1 LFFREGPM
9 DCKRK
14 PGIRGRVLR
23 FRGIT
28 WVLSVCIAGV
38 LALTWGCSGG
48 EDKPPEGKNKVVVA
62 IKKPKPEAAPEKQ
75 AEPAPVAPQKPAGL
89 VIVPKK
95 EAEASP
101 EQSSAEKQAPTT
113 QESAA
118 PAKPA
123 PAAPQAEAP
132 SPQKTE
138 ALNVEK
144 PEASEGEK
152 PEASKA
158 EKPEVPKL
166 KKGFVRVGKGE
177 SLSAVAARKDV
188 YGDPLKWPRLYRL
201 NLEHL
206 GMIRTW
212 KDVEKESLPEG
223 MSLRYARQEEEK
235 SAEPPLEG
243 KPWVIT
249 IQSLQSPGGLA
260 APAIKLVQNGYLTYI
275 TRAVVKGTH
284 WLRLRVGFYGSKAEA
299 MAAKKKILK
308 ILGKD
313 DSWVARAG
321 KSELEEYGDR

>member
-1 LFFREGPM
+1 
-9 DCKRK
+9 
-14 PGIRGRVLR
+14 
-23 FRGIT
+23 
-28 WVLSVCIAGV
+28 
-38 LALTWGCSGG
+38 
-48 EDKPPEGKNKVVVA
+48 
-62 IKKPKPEAAPEKQ
+62 
-75 AEPAPVAPQKPAGL
+75 
-89 VIVPKK
+89 
-95 EAEASP
+95 
-101 EQSSAEKQAPTT
+101 
-113 QESAA
+113 
-118 PAKPA
+118 
-123 PAAPQAEAP
+123 
-132 SPQKTE
+132 
-138 ALNVEK
+138 
-144 PEASEGEK
+144 
-152 PEASKA
+152 
-158 EKPEVPKL
+158 
-166 KKGFVRVGKGE
+166 
-177 SLSAVAARKDV
+177 
-188 YGDPLKWPRLYRL
+188 
-201 NLEHL
+201 
-206 GMIRTW
+206 MIRTW

>member
-1 LFFREGPM
+1 M

-14 PGIRGRVLR
+14 PGIRGRILR

-28 WVLSVCIAGV
+28 WVLGACIAGV

-48 EDKPPEGKNKVVVA
+48 EDKQPPRKNKVVVA

-75 AEPAPVAPQKPAGL
+75 AEPTPTAPQKPAGL

-101 EQSSAEKQAPTT
+101 EQSSAEQKAPPT
-113 QESAA
+113 QVSAA

-123 PAAPQAEAP
+123 PAAQQAETP
-132 SPQKTE
+132 SPQKLE
-138 ALNVEK
+138 ASNEEKSNPPQEEK
-144 PEASEGEK
+144 P
-152 PEASKA
+152 KA
-158 EKPEVPKL
+158 PKVE
-166 KKGFVRVGKGE
+166 KGFVRVGKGE

-188 YGDPLKWPRLYRL
+188 YGDSLKWPRLYRL

-206 GMIRTW
+206 SMIRTW
-212 KDVEKESLPEG
+212 EDVEKKSLPEG
-223 MSLRYARQEEEK
+223 MSLQYARPAEEK
-235 SAEPPLEG
+235 GAGPSLER

-249 IQSLQSPGGLA
+249 VLSLRSPGGLA
-260 APAIKLVQNGYLTYI
+260 APAIKLVQNGYLAYI

-284 WLRLRVGFYGSKAEA
+284 WLRLRVGFYGSKADA
-299 MAAKKKILK
+299 IAAKKKILK
-308 ILGKD
+308 TLGKD

-321 KSELEEYGDR
+321 KSELEEFADR